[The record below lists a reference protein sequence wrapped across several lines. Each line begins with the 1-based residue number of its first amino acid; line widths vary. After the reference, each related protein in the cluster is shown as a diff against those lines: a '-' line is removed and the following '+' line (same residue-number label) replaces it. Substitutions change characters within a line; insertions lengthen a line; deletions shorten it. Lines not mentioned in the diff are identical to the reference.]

1 MGADKTFRNAYD
13 LDSDWQIWSKNSK
26 YCKSVAE
33 NINRWIKYEIMDE
46 GELFL
51 VLQEDDQYWP
61 CSFHSVFKCDV
72 ERTHMDEWKSDKINI
87 SLSLSLPWLAELIW
101 NFQRKA
107 CDTLVIYWYV
117 SVCQEHEFYTL
128 YTIWL
133 FTYLTRDPYLY
144 VEKICHVDKFQISPH
159 LSCGEIWNVSTFQM
173 WRI

>member
-13 LDSDWQIWSKNSK
+13 QDSDYKIWSKNSK

-33 NINRWIKYEIMDE
+33 NINCWIKYEIVDE

-61 CSFHSVFKCDV
+61 CSFYSVFKCDV

-87 SLSLSLPWLAELIW
+87 PLSLPWLAELIW

-117 SVCQEHEFYTL
+117 SVCQEHEFYTYL
-128 YTIWL
+128 LFGCLRIWPGTH
-133 FTYLTRDPYLY
+133 TYMWKKY
-144 VEKICHVDKFQISPH
+144 V
-159 LSCGEIWNVSTFQM
+159 M
-173 WRI
+173 WINFRFLHMTDENKS